1 MKLGVP
7 MNLHVIELINNK
19 IIVADVEELD
29 EEPSCFLKNCREII
43 DTDGTI
49 SFRKWPQYT
58 DETDTLIYSN
68 RIVTISTPS
77 EEVTSQY
84 KKVINS

>member
-1 MKLGVP
+1 

-19 IIVADVEELD
+19 VVVADVEELD

-43 DTDGTI
+43 DIDGTI
-49 SFRKWPQYT
+49 TFRKWPLYT

-68 RIVTISTPS
+68 RIVSISTPS
-77 EEVTSQY
+77 DEVSNLY

>member
-1 MKLGVP
+1 

-19 IIVADVEELD
+19 VVVADVEELD

-43 DTDGTI
+43 DIDGTI

-68 RIVTISTPS
+68 RIVSISSPS
-77 EEVTSQY
+77 DEVESLY
-84 KKVINS
+84 KQSINS

>member
-1 MKLGVP
+1 

-19 IIVADVEELD
+19 VVIADVEELD

-49 SFRKWPQYT
+49 SFRKWPLYT

-68 RIVTISTPS
+68 RIVSISTPS
-77 EEVTSQY
+77 DEVANLY

>member
-1 MKLGVP
+1 
-7 MNLHVIELINNK
+7 MNLHVIELVNNK
-19 IIVADVEELD
+19 VVVADVEELD

-43 DTDGTI
+43 DKDGTI

-68 RIVTISTPS
+68 RIVSISTPS
-77 EEVTSQY
+77 DEVANLY
-84 KKVINS
+84 KKSINS

>member
-1 MKLGVP
+1 
-7 MNLHVIELINNK
+7 MNLHVIELVNNK
-19 IIVADVEELD
+19 IVVADVEELD

-49 SFRKWPQYT
+49 TFRKWPLYT

-68 RIVTISTPS
+68 RIVSISTPS
-77 EEVTSQY
+77 DEVANLY

>member
-1 MKLGVP
+1 

-19 IIVADVEELD
+19 IVVADVEELD

-43 DTDGTI
+43 DIDGTMT
-49 SFRKWPQYT
+49 FKKWPLYT

-68 RIVTISTPS
+68 RIVSISTPS
-77 EEVTSQY
+77 DEVANLY
-84 KKVINS
+84 KKSVNS

>member
-1 MKLGVP
+1 
-7 MNLHVIELINNK
+7 MNLHVLELINNK

-43 DTDGTI
+43 DVDGTI
-49 SFRKWPQYT
+49 TFRKWPLYT
-58 DETDTLIYSN
+58 DETDTLIYSK
-68 RIVTISTPS
+68 RIISISTPS
-77 EEVTSQY
+77 DEVANLY

>member
-1 MKLGVP
+1 

-19 IIVADVEELD
+19 VVVADVEELD

-43 DTDGTI
+43 DIDGTI

-68 RIVTISTPS
+68 RIVSISSPS
-77 EEVTSQY
+77 DEVASLY
-84 KKVINS
+84 KQSVNS

>member
-1 MKLGVP
+1 

-19 IIVADVEELD
+19 VVVADVEELD

-43 DTDGTI
+43 DIDGTI
-49 SFRKWPQYT
+49 TFRKWPLYT

-68 RIVTISTPS
+68 RIVSISTPS
-77 EEVTSQY
+77 DEVANLY

>member
-1 MKLGVP
+1 

-77 EEVTSQY
+77 EEITSQY

>member
-1 MKLGVP
+1 
-7 MNLHVIELINNK
+7 MNLHVIELINEK
-19 IIVADVEELD
+19 IVVADIEELD

-49 SFRKWPQYT
+49 TFRKWPMYT

-68 RIVTISTPS
+68 RIITISTPS
-77 EEVTSQY
+77 DEVESLY
-84 KKVINS
+84 KQSINS

>member
-1 MKLGVP
+1 

-19 IIVADVEELD
+19 VVVADVEELD

-49 SFRKWPQYT
+49 SFRKWPLYT

-68 RIVTISTPS
+68 RIVSISTTS
-77 EEVTSQY
+77 DEVANLY

>member
-1 MKLGVP
+1 

-19 IIVADVEELD
+19 VVVADVEELD

-49 SFRKWPQYT
+49 SFRKWPLYT

-68 RIVTISTPS
+68 RIVSISTPS
-77 EEVTSQY
+77 DEVANLY

>member
-1 MKLGVP
+1 
-7 MNLHVIELINNK
+7 MNLHVIELVNNK
-19 IIVADVEELD
+19 VIIADVEELD

-49 SFRKWPQYT
+49 TFRKWPLYT

-68 RIVTISTPS
+68 RIVSISTPS
-77 EEVTSQY
+77 DEVANLY
-84 KKVINS
+84 KKIINS

>member
-1 MKLGVP
+1 

>member
-1 MKLGVP
+1 
-7 MNLHVIELINNK
+7 MNLHVIELVNNK
-19 IIVADVEELD
+19 IVVADVEELD

-43 DTDGTI
+43 DIDGTI
-49 SFRKWPQYT
+49 TFRKWPLYT

-68 RIVTISTPS
+68 RIVSISTPS
-77 EEVTSQY
+77 DEVSNLY

>member
-1 MKLGVP
+1 

-19 IIVADVEELD
+19 LIVADVEELD

-43 DTDGTI
+43 ETDGTI
-49 SFRKWPQYT
+49 TFRKWPMYT

-77 EEVTSQY
+77 EEVATLY
-84 KKVINS
+84 KKAINS